1 MGTRNSGRGVSKLPD
16 EVNIKGEVNL
26 KRSRQK
32 PEYPDRA
39 YRAVIARNR
48 RAVLAS
54 GNLK

>member
-26 KRSRQK
+26 KRFRQK